1 MFGEQNSTHLGSLLF
16 QTVNTTNKYTLQ
28 HLQLTILSNSQYI
41 LLKKAG
47 DIGAL
52 ISRTVKSTKF
62 HMKNYVK

>member
-28 HLQLTILSNSQYI
+28 HLQLTVLSNNQYM

-52 ISRTVKSTKF
+52 ISKSVQSTKF
-62 HMKNYVK
+62 HMNNYVK